1 MNCTSKPKTLFF
13 KISCYSLLLQ
23 LNFNTMAKFLK
34 WLGGGIGWAAG
45 GPIGAILGFA
55 LGSMIDGM
63 QSGVY
68 AYEPQTQP
76 RFTRPQTTPNDFIL
90 SLLILASA
98 VMKSDSKILKSE
110 LDFVKRF
117 LLQQFGTNEAERQLL
132 ILRELLKKD
141 YDLQQVGVQIK
152 QYMEYPS
159 RLQLMHFLFGL
170 AAADAQVHASELNII
185 ARISGMLG
193 ISNTDFESIKAMFV
207 KDTTSAYR
215 ILEITPDASTDEL
228 KKAYRRMAIK
238 YHPDKV
244 AHLGDDVQKA
254 ANVKFQE
261 LNAAYEKIK
270 KERGI
275 S

>member
-1 MNCTSKPKTLFF
+1 
-13 KISCYSLLLQ
+13 
-23 LNFNTMAKFLK
+23 MAKFLK

-55 LGSMIDGM
+55 LGSMIDGI
-63 QSGVY
+63 QSGSF

-76 RFTRPQTTPNDFIL
+76 NFTKPQTTHNDFIV

-98 VMKSDSKILKSE
+98 VMKSDDKILRSE

-117 LLQQFGTNEAERQLL
+117 LLQQFGSAEAERQLL
-132 ILRELLKKD
+132 MLREMLKED
-141 YDLQQVGVQIK
+141 YDLQQVGNQIK
-152 QYMEYPS
+152 SYMEYPS

-170 AAADAQVHASELNII
+170 AAADSQVHPAELQVITQLAGI
-185 ARISGMLG
+185 LG
-193 ISNTDFESIKAMFV
+193 IRNTDFESIKAMFV

-215 ILEITPDASTDEL
+215 VLEITPDASDDEL
-228 KKAYRRMAIK
+228 KKAYRRMALK
-238 YHPDKV
+238 YHPDRL

-254 ANVKFQE
+254 ANSKFQE
-261 LNAAYEKIK
+261 LSAAYEQIK

>member
-1 MNCTSKPKTLFF
+1 MT
-13 KISCYSLLLQ
+13 
-23 LNFNTMAKFLK
+23 KFLK

-55 LGSMIDGM
+55 LGSMIDGI

-68 AYEPQTQP
+68 AFEPHTQP
-76 RFTRPQTTPNDFIL
+76 NFNKPQTTPNDFIL

-117 LLQQFGTNEAERQLL
+117 LLQQFGADEAERQLL
-132 ILRELLKKD
+132 ILRELLKKE

-170 AAADAQVHASELNII
+170 AAADAQVHTSELQII
-185 ARISGMLG
+185 TRIAGILG
-193 ISNTDFESIKAMFV
+193 ISNTDFGSIKAMFV

-215 ILEITPDASTDEL
+215 ILEITPDASTEEL
-228 KKAYRRMAIK
+228 KKAYRRMALK
-238 YHPDKV
+238 YHPDRL
-244 AHLGDDVQKA
+244 AHLGEDVQKA
-254 ANVKFQE
+254 ANAKFQE

-275 S
+275 V

>member
-1 MNCTSKPKTLFF
+1 
-13 KISCYSLLLQ
+13 
-23 LNFNTMAKFLK
+23 MAKFLK

-55 LGSMIDGM
+55 LGSMIDGI

-68 AYEPQTQP
+68 AYEPQSQP
-76 RFTRPQTTPNDFIL
+76 NFSKPQTTPNDFIL

-98 VMKSDSKILKSE
+98 VMKSDSKVLRSE

-117 LLQQFGTNEAERQLL
+117 LLQQFGVDETERQLL
-132 ILRELLKKD
+132 ILRELLKKE
-141 YDLQQVGVQIK
+141 YDIQQVGLQIK

-170 AAADAQVHASELNII
+170 AAADAQVHASELQII
-185 ARISGMLG
+185 TRISGILG
-193 ISNTDFESIKAMFV
+193 ISSTDFESIKAMFV

-215 ILEITPDASTDEL
+215 ILEIPPDASAEEL

-254 ANVKFQE
+254 ANAKFQE

-275 S
+275 V

>member
-1 MNCTSKPKTLFF
+1 MV
-13 KISCYSLLLQ
+13 
-23 LNFNTMAKFLK
+23 KFLK

-55 LGSMIDGM
+55 LGSMIDGI
-63 QSGVY
+63 QSGEY
-68 AYEPQTQP
+68 AYEPHQQP
-76 RFTRPQTTPNDFIL
+76 NFNTPQTTPNDFIL

-98 VMKSDSKILKSE
+98 VMKSDNKILRSE

-117 LLQQFGTNEAERQLL
+117 LLQQFGADEAERQLL

-141 YDLQQVGVQIK
+141 YDLQQVGFQIK

-170 AAADAQVHASELNII
+170 AAADSHVHASEIELITQ
-185 ARISGMLG
+185 ISGILG
-193 ISNTDFESIKAMFV
+193 ISNSDFESIKAMFV
-207 KDTTSAYR
+207 RDSTSAYR
-215 ILEITPDASTDEL
+215 ILEVTPDASDDEI
-228 KKAYRRMAIK
+228 KKAYRRMALK
-238 YHPDKV
+238 YHPDRV

-254 ANVKFQE
+254 ANAKFQE

-275 S
+275 V

>member
-1 MNCTSKPKTLFF
+1 
-13 KISCYSLLLQ
+13 
-23 LNFNTMAKFLK
+23 MAKFLK

-45 GPIGAILGFA
+45 GPIGALLGFA
-55 LGSMIDGM
+55 LGSLIDGM

-68 AYEPQTQP
+68 AYEPHQQP
-76 RFTRPQTTPNDFIL
+76 NFNTPQTTPNDFIL

-98 VMKSDSKILKSE
+98 VMRSDEKVLRSE

-117 LLQQFGTNEAERQLL
+117 LLQQFGTEEAERQLL

-141 YDLQQVGVQIK
+141 YDLQQVGNQIK

-170 AAADAQVHASELNII
+170 AAADNHVHAAELST
-185 ARISGMLG
+185 ISQISVILG
-193 ISNTDFESIKAMFV
+193 IRKPDFESIKAMFI

-215 ILEITPDASTDEL
+215 ILEVTPDASEEEL
-228 KKAYRRMAIK
+228 KKAYRRMALK
-238 YHPDKV
+238 YHPDRV
-244 AHLGDDVQKA
+244 AHLGDDLQKA
-254 ANVKFQE
+254 SNTKFQE
-261 LNAAYEKIK
+261 LNSAYDQIK

-275 S
+275 V

>member
-1 MNCTSKPKTLFF
+1 
-13 KISCYSLLLQ
+13 
-23 LNFNTMAKFLK
+23 MAKFLK

-63 QSGVY
+63 QSGKY
-68 AYEPQTQP
+68 EYEPHKQP
-76 RFTRPQTTPNDFIL
+76 NFNTPQTTPNDFIL

-98 VMKSDSKILKSE
+98 VMKSDQKILRSE
-110 LDFVKRF
+110 LDYVKRF
-117 LLQQFGTNEAERQLL
+117 LLQQFGSDEAERQLL
-132 ILRELLKKD
+132 ILRELLKKE

-170 AAADAQVHASELNII
+170 AAADSQVHAAELQLITRI
-185 ARISGMLG
+185 AGILG
-193 ISNTDFESIKAMFV
+193 IRNTDFESIKAMFV

-215 ILEITPDASTDEL
+215 VLEITTDASDEEL
-228 KKAYRRMAIK
+228 KKAYRRMALK
-238 YHPDKV
+238 YHPDRV

-254 ANVKFQE
+254 ANAKFQD
-261 LNAAYEKIK
+261 LNASYEQIK

>member
-1 MNCTSKPKTLFF
+1 MV
-13 KISCYSLLLQ
+13 
-23 LNFNTMAKFLK
+23 KFLK

-45 GPIGAILGFA
+45 GPIGALLGFA
-55 LGSMIDGM
+55 LGSMIDGI
-63 QSGVY
+63 QSGEY
-68 AYEPQTQP
+68 AYEPHQQP
-76 RFTRPQTTPNDFIL
+76 NFNTPQTTPNDFIL

-98 VMKSDSKILKSE
+98 VMKSDNKILRSE

-117 LLQQFGTNEAERQLL
+117 LFQQFGSDEAERQIL

-141 YDLQQVGVQIK
+141 YDLQQVGFQIK

-170 AAADAQVHASELNII
+170 AAADAQVHASELKLITQI
-185 ARISGMLG
+185 AGILG
-193 ISNTDFESIKAMFV
+193 ISNSDFESIKAMFV

-215 ILEITPDASTDEL
+215 ILEVTPDANDDEI
-228 KKAYRRMAIK
+228 KKAYRRMALK
-238 YHPDKV
+238 YHPDRV

-254 ANVKFQE
+254 ANAKFQE
-261 LNAAYEKIK
+261 LNSAYEKIK

-275 S
+275 V

>member
-1 MNCTSKPKTLFF
+1 
-13 KISCYSLLLQ
+13 
-23 LNFNTMAKFLK
+23 
-34 WLGGGIGWAAG
+34 
-45 GPIGAILGFA
+45 
-55 LGSMIDGM
+55 
-63 QSGVY
+63 
-68 AYEPQTQP
+68 
-76 RFTRPQTTPNDFIL
+76 
-90 SLLILASA
+90 
-98 VMKSDSKILKSE
+98 MKSDDKILRSE

-117 LLQQFGTNEAERQLL
+117 LLQQFGVDEAERQLL

-170 AAADAQVHASELNII
+170 AAADAQVHTSELNII
-185 ARISGMLG
+185 TRISGILG

-215 ILEITPDASTDEL
+215 ILEITPDASLEEL

-244 AHLGDDVQKA
+244 AHLGEDVQKA
-254 ANVKFQE
+254 ANAKFQE

-275 S
+275 V

>member
-1 MNCTSKPKTLFF
+1 M
-13 KISCYSLLLQ
+13 
-23 LNFNTMAKFLK
+23 K

-45 GPIGAILGFA
+45 GPIGALLGFA

-63 QSGVY
+63 QSGVFE
-68 AYEPQTQP
+68 YEPQTRP
-76 RFTRPQTTPNDFIL
+76 MFTRPQTTPNDFIL

-98 VMKSDSKILKSE
+98 VMKSDQKILRSE

-117 LLQQFGTNEAERQLL
+117 LLQQFGTAETERQLL
-132 ILRELLKKD
+132 ILRELLKKE
-141 YDLQQVGVQIK
+141 YDLQQVGFQIK

-170 AAADAQVHASELNII
+170 AAADDQVHQSELQVITQI
-185 ARISGMLG
+185 AGILG

-215 ILEITPDASTDEL
+215 ILEITPDASDEEL
-228 KKAYRRMAIK
+228 KKAYRRMAVK

-244 AHLGDDVQKA
+244 AHLGEDVQKA
-254 ANVKFQE
+254 ANAKFQE
-261 LNAAYEKIK
+261 VNLAYENIK
-270 KERGI
+270 KQRGI
-275 S
+275 A

>member
-1 MNCTSKPKTLFF
+1 
-13 KISCYSLLLQ
+13 
-23 LNFNTMAKFLK
+23 MAKFLK

-63 QSGVY
+63 QSGKY
-68 AYEPQTQP
+68 EYEPHKQP
-76 RFTRPQTTPNDFIL
+76 NFNTPQTTPNDFIL

-98 VMKSDSKILKSE
+98 VMKSDQKILRSE
-110 LDFVKRF
+110 LDYVKRF
-117 LLQQFGTNEAERQLL
+117 LLQQFGADEAERQLL
-132 ILRELLKKD
+132 ILRELLKKE

-170 AAADAQVHASELNII
+170 AAADSQVHAAELQLITRI
-185 ARISGMLG
+185 AGILG
-193 ISNTDFESIKAMFV
+193 IRNTDFESIKAMFV

-215 ILEITPDASTDEL
+215 VLEITPDASDEEL
-228 KKAYRRMAIK
+228 KKAYRRMALK
-238 YHPDKV
+238 YHPDRV

-254 ANVKFQE
+254 ANAKFQD
-261 LNAAYEKIK
+261 LNASYEQIK